1 MATVVNRPDVSIII
15 INYNT
20 FQLTC
25 DCIRSVLDN
34 TRCNVEII
42 LVDNAS
48 FECDAS
54 LFVERFPAIKLIKSV
69 TNLGFAKGNNL
80 GIQQARAD
88 YILLLNSDTVL
99 LNNAIDLSVERI
111 KKDSRIGALS
121 CQLVSADGSLQ
132 AASNEFSSIRKNI
145 GRTFRL
151 QKIFPG
157 LRFKNLNL
165 QVEHE
170 TEWIWGT
177 FFLFPKT
184 ILSHFK
190 GGKLSDDFFM
200 YGEDQQW
207 CYKLR
212 RSGYTVLY
220 FPKAKILHFIGAS
233 STDKEYDRFLKYF
246 LPNEFRMY
254 RIERGKA
261 YAFVYFLS
269 SGFFFLSS
277 LKPRLIKKGFQYI
290 RMACLGTFEY

>member
-1 MATVVNRPDVSIII
+1 MNRPDVSIII

-25 DCIRSVLDN
+25 NCIRSVLDN
-34 TRCNVEII
+34 TRCNVEVI

-48 FECDAS
+48 SECDAS
-54 LFVERFPAIKLIKSV
+54 LFREQFPAVKLIQSD

-80 GIQQARAD
+80 GIQQAGAD

-111 KKDSRIGALS
+111 KKDHRIGALS

-132 AASNEFSSIRKNI
+132 AASNEFTSISKNI
-145 GRTFRL
+145 GRALRL
-151 QKIFPG
+151 QKIVPA
-157 LRFKNLNL
+157 LRFKNLDL
-165 QVEHE
+165 QVEHQ

-190 GGKLSDDFFM
+190 GARLSDDFFM

-212 RSGYTVLY
+212 RSGYTILY
-220 FPKAKILHFIGAS
+220 FPEAKIQHFIGAS
-233 STDKEYDRFLKYF
+233 SSDKEYDRFLKYF

-254 RIERGKA
+254 CIERGKA
-261 YAFVYFLS
+261 YAFFFFLS

-290 RMACLGTFEY
+290 KMACKGTFAY